1 MTRTRTRFGSLG
13 AGGLNWESLPLKL
26 FAGGNAKFWDPADI
40 DFSRDRADWE
50 SLSEG
55 ERDIATRLCAEF
67 IAGEESVTEDIQP
80 FMSAMRAE
88 GRLGDEMYLTQFAF
102 EEAKHTQVFRLW
114 LDAVGITD
122 DLHGCFD
129 ELPAY
134 RKMFYEELPESLN
147 ALSTDPS
154 PAAQVRASVVYNHV
168 VEGTMALTGYYA
180 WHKICVDRGIL
191 PGMQELVRRIGDDE
205 RRHMAWGTFTCRRHI
220 AADDAN
226 WTVFETRMNELIPLA
241 LRNTEEFFAP
251 YGDEVPF
258 DLTVEEFMQYA
269 SDKGMRRYGTINSA
283 RGRPV
288 GDIDVDYSPLQ
299 LEDTFAVEDQRAL
312 AASA

>member
-1 MTRTRTRFGSLG
+1 MTRTRFGTLG
-13 AGGLNWESLPLKL
+13 AGGLNWASLPLKL
-26 FAGGNAKFWDPADI
+26 FAGGNAKFWNPADI

-50 SLSEG
+50 SLSER
-55 ERDIATRLCAEF
+55 EREYATRLCAEF
-67 IAGEESVTEDIQP
+67 IAGEEAVTKDIQP
-80 FMSAMRAE
+80 FMNAMRAE

-114 LDAVGITD
+114 LDAVGITE
-122 DLHGCFD
+122 DLHSYLD

-134 RKMFYEELPESLN
+134 RQIFGDELPGSLN
-147 ALSTDPS
+147 ALTTDPS
-154 PAAQVRASVVYNHV
+154 PAAQVRASVTYNHV
-168 VEGTMALTGYYA
+168 VEGMLALTGYYA

-205 RRHMAWGTFTCRRHI
+205 RRHMAWGTFTCRRHV

-226 WTVFETRMNELIPLA
+226 WAVFETRMNELIPLA
-241 LRNTEEFFAP
+241 LRLVEEGFALYAPDIPFGLSMEEF
-251 YGDEVPF
+251 
-258 DLTVEEFMQYA
+258 LQYS
-269 SDKGMRRYGTINSA
+269 SDRGTRRFGTISGA

-288 GDIDVDYSPLQ
+288 TEIDVDYSPLR
-299 LEDTFAVEDQRAL
+299 LEDAFADEDEQAL